1 MRVGDDVT
9 LDYAPTDKTILVQ
22 RNNDGQLVTVG
33 ELVTTGDVK
42 RFMLPLLRC
51 KKSDDLFECEIS
63 SLEGCS
69 LNVNRLYVD
78 VWAKEHSDA
87 SNNEQTI

>member
-1 MRVGDDVT
+1 MGVGDDVT

-22 RNNDGQLVTVG
+22 RNNNGQLVTVG
-33 ELVTTGDVK
+33 ELVKTGDVE

-51 KKSDDLFECEIS
+51 KKGDDLFECEITS
-63 SLEGCS
+63 RGGYS

-87 SNNEQTI
+87 SNNE